1 MASIVVEGDYVLAFH
16 GFHGLNRCGHNLF
29 NVIGLVSYSHNL
41 LTTGLRD
48 TGPSTGSGTPNLYK
62 GKRTLSLSK
71 GRSLSGLRVQIYAFL
86 PNETEFD
93 QKSLF
98 LCHKNRLTMN
108 ETDLSPITTFIFDFD
123 GVMTDGTVFCDFEGH
138 PLRATNVK
146 DGYAIQLA
154 TKLGYNVAVISG
166 AVCPSTI
173 VRMNSLGVTDV
184 FTGIPDKV
192 LKLKEYM
199 NEKGL
204 KPEEIVFMGDDIP
217 DLNVMK
223 EVGLPACPA
232 DAVPEVKAISKFI
245 SERPG
250 GKGAVRDLIERT
262 LKVQGKWMTA
272 EAYSW

>member
-1 MASIVVEGDYVLAFH
+1 MSD
-16 GFHGLNRCGHNLF
+16 LND
-29 NVIGLVSYSHNL
+29 I
-41 LTTGLRD
+41 LR
-48 TGPSTGSGTPNLYK
+48 
-62 GKRTLSLSK
+62 
-71 GRSLSGLRVQIYAFL
+71 
-86 PNETEFD
+86 
-93 QKSLF
+93 
-98 LCHKNRLTMN
+98 
-108 ETDLSPITTFIFDFD
+108 PITTFIFDFD

-154 TKLGYNVAVISG
+154 TKLGYNVALISG
-166 AVCPSTI
+166 AICPSTI

-199 NEKGL
+199 KEKGL
-204 KPEEIVFMGDDIP
+204 SPEEIVFMGDDIP

-232 DAVPEVKAISKFI
+232 DAVPEIKKICKFV

-250 GKGAVRDLIERT
+250 GKGAVRDVIERV
-262 LKVQGKWMTA
+262 LKVQGKWMTE
-272 EAYSW
+272 EAYAW